1 MTENSESYEKAKYHY
16 GFKALDPTG
25 CTYYEG
31 DPFIYNLPQRGEKW
45 AVTEHPEPA
54 ERDGEECGPGGLHVH
69 NSLSLRYGP
78 PGAWPWFVRYRSEDA
93 VGGGPRH
100 DKTRVTRLELRRIHP
115 RTLARCLRP
124 PFNWG
129 RGGADLH
136 GADLYGANL
145 SGANLY
151 GADLRG
157 ANLYGAD
164 LRGADLRG
172 ANLYG
177 ADLRGANLYGADLR
191 GADLDGANLYGA
203 DLHEANLTGANLDGA
218 YWNEY
223 TIWPNGFR
231 PEREDS

>member
-16 GFKALDPTG
+16 GFKALGPTG
-25 CTYYEG
+25 CTHYGGE
-31 DPFIYNLPQRGEKW
+31 PFIYNLPQRGQKW

-54 ERDGEECGPGGLHVH
+54 EHDGEECGPGGLHVH

-78 PGAWPWFVRYRSEDA
+78 PGAWPWFVRYRSDDA
-93 VGGGPRH
+93 IGGGPRH
-100 DKTRVTRLELRRIHP
+100 DKTRVTRLEVRRVHP

-129 RGGADLH
+129 C
-136 GADLYGANL
+136 
-145 SGANLY
+145 

-157 ANLYGAD
+157 ANLVGADLRGANLVGAD

-172 ANLYG
+172 ANLVG
-177 ADLRGANLYGADLR
+177 ADLRGAYLVGADLR
-191 GADLDGANLYGA
+191 GAYLYGANLRR
-203 DLHEANLTGANLDGA
+203 A
-218 YWNEY
+218 YWNEC